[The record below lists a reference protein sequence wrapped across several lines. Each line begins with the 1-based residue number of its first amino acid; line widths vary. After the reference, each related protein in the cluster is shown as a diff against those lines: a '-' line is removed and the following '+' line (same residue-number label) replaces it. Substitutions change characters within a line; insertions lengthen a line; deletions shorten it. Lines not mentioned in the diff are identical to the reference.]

1 MDAPKKSVL
10 QLTKMHESFISFGK
24 LLGDSTRVFAVEE
37 AWLAVWAGWCRVVG
51 LLEIEEEIDEA

>member
-1 MDAPKKSVL
+1 
-10 QLTKMHESFISFGK
+10 MHESFISFGK

-37 AWLAVWAGWCRVVG
+37 AWLAVWAGWCRVLG